1 MMKRLVILCLAI
13 VGWISE
19 TQAQEI
25 EIKKWY
31 VADAKIAC
39 QLGDAMTSCLR
50 IRESEDSNWVNFPWT
65 IEGFT
70 HEKGFEYYIEVS
82 QQKLKF
88 TEMDGPKF
96 TYALST
102 IIYQKSTV
110 HIDKRILA
118 NNTFQIINIEQ
129 YGKKTLALK
138 AKPYVKFDLD
148 SNVIYGFSGCNSFMG
163 SCSYATAFM
172 QFGTLTS
179 TLISC
184 NFDDI
189 ESKINA
195 ALKGKATFYARN
207 NMLYIVCE
215 NFMTLHCRPDKRL
228 DSILNVIELEKQPK
242 NDINFMKNE
251 DGSYRVN
258 APAMHANANLFFM
271 YRPAKLTEAERKKL
285 KYKLLPIGMNPEITM
300 VEILNKENEKPDMLY
315 AIITYKD
322 GSKREM
328 EIRDAN

>member
-1 MMKRLVILCLAI
+1 MKRIVILCIAI
-13 VGWISE
+13 VGWCFGAK
-19 TQAQEI
+19 AQEI

-31 VADAKIAC
+31 VADSKMAC

-65 IEGFT
+65 IEGFN

-82 QQKLKF
+82 LEKLKY
-88 TEMDGPKF
+88 TEKDGPLYKY
-96 TYALST
+96 TLNT
-102 IIYQKSTV
+102 VIYQKNTV
-110 HIDKRILA
+110 HLDKRILA

-129 YGKKTLALK
+129 YGKKTLAMK
-138 AKPYVKFDLD
+138 AKPFIKFDLD
-148 SNVIYGFSGCNSFMG
+148 SNVISGYSGCNSFMG
-163 SCSYATAFM
+163 PCSYANAFM

-179 TLISC
+179 TLRSC
-184 NFDDI
+184 SFDDI
-189 ESKINA
+189 ESKINE

-215 NFMTLHCRPDKRL
+215 NFMTLHCRPDKKL

-242 NDINFMKNE
+242 NDVNFVKNE

-258 APAMHANANLFFM
+258 APALHANTNLFFM
-271 YRPAKLTEAERKKL
+271 YRASKLSDTERKKI
-285 KYKLLPIGMNPEITM
+285 KFKFIPIGLNPEISM
-300 VEILNKENEKPDMLY
+300 VEVLTKANEKPDMYY

-322 GSKREM
+322 GSKKEM

>member
-1 MMKRLVILCLAI
+1 MKRLVIICLALI
-13 VGWISE
+13 GWISE
-19 TQAQEI
+19 TKAQEI

-31 VADAKIAC
+31 VADSKTAC

-65 IEGFT
+65 IEGFN
-70 HEKGFEYYIEVS
+70 HEKGFEYYIEVK
-82 QQKLKF
+82 QQKLKY
-88 TEMDGPKF
+88 TEIDGPKY
-96 TYALST
+96 TYTLNT

-110 HIDKRILA
+110 HTDKRILA

-129 YGKKTLALK
+129 YGKKTLAMK
-138 AKPYVKFDLD
+138 AKPYIKFDLD
-148 SNVIYGFSGCNSFMG
+148 SNVVYGFSGCNSFMG

-172 QFGTLTS
+172 QFGTLTG
-179 TLISC
+179 TLKSC

-189 ESKINA
+189 ESKITA

-215 NFMTLHCRPDKRL
+215 NFMTLHCRPEKRL

-285 KYKLLPIGMNPEITM
+285 KYKLLPIGMNPEISM
-300 VEILNKENEKPDMLY
+300 VEILNKTHEKPDMFY

>member
-1 MMKRLVILCLAI
+1 MQRVVIACIAFI
-13 VGWISE
+13 GWINGIE
-19 TQAQEI
+19 AQDN

-31 VADAKIAC
+31 VADAKIGC

-88 TEMDGPKF
+88 TEVDGPQ
-96 TYALST
+96 YQYSLNT
-102 IIYQKSTV
+102 IIYEKSTV
-110 HIDKRILA
+110 HTDKRILE

-138 AKPYVKFDLD
+138 AKPSIKFDLD

-163 SCSYATAFM
+163 PCSYATAFM
-172 QFGTLTS
+172 QFGMLTS
-179 TLISC
+179 TLRSC

-189 ESKINA
+189 ESKITA

-215 NFMTLHCRPDKRL
+215 NFMTLHCRPEKRL

-242 NDINFMKNE
+242 NDINFMKNV

-258 APAMHANANLFFM
+258 APAMHGNANLFFM
-271 YRPAKLTEAERKKL
+271 YRPAKLTDAERKKL
-285 KYKLLPIGMNPEITM
+285 NYKFLPIGMNPEITM
-300 VEILNKENEKPDMLY
+300 VEILTKANEKPDMFY

-328 EIRDAN
+328 EIRNAN